1 MTIHLGLNDEEQ
13 AMLEITERFSREKLA
28 PHYQEREKAETL
40 DRALIEEMGSMGLIG
55 PDIPEEFGGLGQ
67 SALMAGLINETV
79 SYGDFNMSYIT
90 LLGSLMGQIVARNA
104 PDGLAKEWLPQ
115 MLSGKKL
122 VALGL
127 TEPRG
132 GSDAANLILKA
143 EKVGDQYILNGEKTS
158 MSFSTEADA
167 AIVWARTGTKEDG
180 AKGVSAFLV
189 DFSEPGVTRT
199 KFNDLGTK
207 PVARGSA
214 FFDNVKVPASHLLGE
229 EGTGFTQ
236 VMQGF
241 DYSRILIA
249 LECLGA
255 AQASVDETWEYVQ
268 EREAFGDPLVR
279 YQGVSFPLA
288 EADTKI
294 EMAKQL
300 CYHALKLKDAGLPF
314 TSESAMVKWFAPK
327 TSVEII
333 HQCLLLHGHYGY
345 TMDLPHQ
352 QRMRDVMGLEIGDG
366 TSQIMKLIIAR
377 EKVGR
382 VAVQYQPYK
391 KSMSKGGA

>member
-1 MTIHLGLNDEEQ
+1 MHLGLNDEER

-28 PHYQEREKAETL
+28 PQYQAREKAECL
-40 DRALIEEMGSMGLIG
+40 DRSLIEEMGAMGLIG
-55 PDIPEEFGGLGQ
+55 ADIPEKFGGLGQ
-67 SALMAGLINETV
+67 SALMAGLITEAV
-79 SYGDFNMSYIT
+79 SYGDFNISYVP
-90 LLGSLMGQIVARNA
+90 LLGSLMGQIICKNAPEEVARDWV
-104 PDGLAKEWLPQ
+104 PDMVA
-115 MLSGKKL
+115 GKKL

-132 GSDAANLILKA
+132 GSDAANLQLRA
-143 EKVGDQYILNGEKTS
+143 EKSGNGYILNGEKTS

-167 AIVWARTGTKEDG
+167 AVVWARTGTIEDG

-199 KFNDLGTK
+199 KFDDIGTK

-214 FFDNVKVPASHLLGE
+214 FFDNVKVPATNLLGE

-249 LECLGA
+249 LQCLAA
-255 AQASVDETWEYVQ
+255 AQASLDETWKYVSQ
-268 EREAFGDPLVR
+268 DREAFGEPLAR

-288 EADTKI
+288 EAETKI
-294 EMAKQL
+294 QMAKQL
-300 CYHALKLKDAGLPF
+300 SYHALRLKDAGLPH
-314 TSESAMVKWFAPK
+314 TAEAAMVKWFGPREA
-327 TSVEII
+327 VDII

-366 TSQIMKLIIAR
+366 TAQIMKLVIAR

-382 VAVQYQPYK
+382 VAVQY
-391 KSMSKGGA
+391 